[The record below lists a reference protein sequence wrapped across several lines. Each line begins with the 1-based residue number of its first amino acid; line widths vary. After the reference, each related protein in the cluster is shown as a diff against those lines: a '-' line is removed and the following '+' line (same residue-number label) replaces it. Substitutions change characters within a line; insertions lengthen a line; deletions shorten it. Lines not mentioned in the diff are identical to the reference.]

1 MELKGKT
8 LFVKP
13 IQDVQGNKNVWIVQ
27 NRVYR
32 ICQRGEMNVPAALS
46 PSPSQRGKKT
56 GMCIGRL
63 WDTILPS
70 VMPAKVTTM
79 PSYRITAL
87 KQHGHAWHWGS
98 QSDSRITK
106 LSNLW
111 VVLPIEKDDGNK
123 SSTTGTEISVHDC
136 IVIQAKK
143 ERAGG
148 IPSDAGDPRL
158 AGFASA
164 NPAASIGDRA
174 FCSKGLWQQCWEAQP
189 ARPLLPRTV
198 LSETRAAA
206 LNSRWAKD
214 LWEKSVIIR
223 ISKIFLPMLS

>member
-8 LFVKP
+8 LFVNP
-13 IQDVQGNKNVWIVQ
+13 IQDEQGNKTVWIVQ

-32 ICQRGEMNVPAALS
+32 ICQRGEMNVPAAPS

-70 VMPAKVTTM
+70 VMPTKVTTM

-87 KQHGHAWHWGS
+87 KQHGHAWHWGP

-111 VVLPIEKDDGNK
+111 IVLPIEKDDGNK
-123 SSTTGTEISVHDC
+123 NRYYRHWNQCTWLHGNTS
-136 IVIQAKK
+136 K
-143 ERAGG
+143 EG
-148 IPSDAGDPRL
+148 
-158 AGFASA
+158 
-164 NPAASIGDRA
+164 
-174 FCSKGLWQQCWEAQP
+174 K
-189 ARPLLPRTV
+189 
-198 LSETRAAA
+198 
-206 LNSRWAKD
+206 SRWNSFRCWWPKVSR
-214 LWEKSVIIR
+214 LC
-223 ISKIFLPMLS
+223 LC